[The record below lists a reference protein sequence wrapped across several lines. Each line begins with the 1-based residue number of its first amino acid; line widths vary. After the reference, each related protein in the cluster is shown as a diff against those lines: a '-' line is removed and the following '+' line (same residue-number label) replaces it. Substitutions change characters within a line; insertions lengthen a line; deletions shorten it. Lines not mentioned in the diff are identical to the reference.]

1 MKLIRKLIF
10 LAVAMAVIS
19 TMTGCAA
26 LFNFE
31 PPPSDKVVLGETKF
45 SQVQKQLGSP
55 SGGRDTKFQA
65 NGETFTVKTYL
76 FGYGHELLHIDYTHR
91 LRYMVDEDDVIVGEE
106 YLSSFDDLVIVV

>member
-45 SQVQKQLGSP
+45 SQVQKQLGA
-55 SGGRDTKFQA
+55 G
-65 NGETFTVKTYL
+65 
-76 FGYGHELLHIDYTHR
+76 
-91 LRYMVDEDDVIVGEE
+91 
-106 YLSSFDDLVIVV
+106 